1 MNRADLALLAVAAI
15 WGTTFALLR
24 DSIRVLHPIDLMA
37 IRFTMGALVLL
48 AIYGRR
54 VWPITRRAWIDGAH
68 IGLWLGAG
76 YLSQVIGLATI
87 SASRS
92 AFITG
97 TYVAFAPFVAMAVA
111 KIRPRPGEYFGIALI
126 LAGLYAFS
134 ADAGFSLSPGDLWTL
149 GCSVT
154 FGVQIVMTNLMARKG
169 DPMALSI
176 VQIVAAAAMAWII
189 VAARGGIGTPWAQIP
204 WGTMIYLAVAATAV
218 VIALQT
224 WALGRTSPIKATLI
238 FSLEPVFAA
247 LFAGLFF
254 GERMHTREYLGGALI
269 LGGVAVS
276 ELLGP
281 AAARLWGARRRDAPG
296 G

>member
-1 MNRADLALLAVAAI
+1 MNRADLALLVVAAI

-37 IRFTMGALVLL
+37 IRFTMAAVVLVAL
-48 AIYGRR
+48 YGWR

-68 IGLWLGAG
+68 ISLWLGAG

-87 SASRS
+87 TASRS

-97 TYVAFAPFVAMAVA
+97 TYVAVVPIVALVLT
-111 KIRPRPGEYFGIALI
+111 KTRPKLAEYLGIALI

-134 ADAGFSLSPGDLWTL
+134 SDAGFSLAPGDLWTL
-149 GCSVT
+149 GCSFT
-154 FGVQIVMTNLMARKG
+154 FGVQVVITNMMVKKS

-176 VQIVAAAAMAWII
+176 LQVVGAAAMGWIF
-189 VAARGGIGTPWAQIP
+189 VAGRGGIGTAWSAMP
-204 WGTMIYLAVAATAV
+204 WGTLVYLAIIATAL
-218 VIALQT
+218 VIGLQT

-247 LFAGLFF
+247 AFAAAFF
-254 GERMHTREYLGGALI
+254 GERMHPREYLGGALI

-276 ELLGP
+276 EL
-281 AAARLWGARRRDAPG
+281 WGHVAQWVGTKRAPG
-296 G
+296 

>member
-24 DSIRVLHPIDLMA
+24 DSIRILHPVDLMA
-37 IRFTMGALVLL
+37 IRFTMAAIVL
-48 AIYGRR
+48 AILYGRR
-54 VWPITRRAWIDGAH
+54 VWPITGRAWLDGTH

-76 YLSQVIGLATI
+76 YLAQVVGLATI
-87 SASRS
+87 TASRS

-97 TYVAFAPFVAMAVA
+97 TYVAFVPIVALALVKM
-111 KIRPRPGEYFGIALI
+111 RPRFSEYVGIGLI

-134 ADAGFSLSPGDLWTL
+134 ADAGFSFTPGDLWTL
-149 GCSVT
+149 GCSFT
-154 FGVQIVMTNLMARKG
+154 FGVQIVITNIMVKRSDA
-169 DPMALSI
+169 MALSI
-176 VQIVAAAAMAWII
+176 VQIVAAAAMGWII
-189 VAARGGIGTPWAQIP
+189 VGARGGIGTPWSEMP
-204 WGTMIYLAVAATAV
+204 WGTLVYLAVAATAL

-254 GERMHTREYLGGALI
+254 GERMTGREYLGGALI
-269 LGGVAVS
+269 LTGVIAS
-276 ELLGP
+276 ELLGRL
-281 AAARLWGARRRDAPG
+281 ARGPERTQPTAP
-296 G
+296 